1 MLLEERDSW
10 FTGCLLQAVIP
21 WEWPQ
26 VHLAHPVDND
36 LNDQQAQRLWG
47 LLIRR
52 PALCQPACE
61 RSCQSDTLLLACK
74 REPHAA
80 DNVSFS

>member
-26 VHLAHPVDND
+26 VHLAHPEDND

-47 LLIRR
+47 LFIRR
-52 PALCQPACE
+52 PALRQPACE
-61 RSCQSDTLLLACK
+61 RSSPSNMLLLQYK
-74 REPHAA
+74 LETHTA